1 MHTVDLYLRYYKKFI
16 YESNSNLGKYNL
28 NIHKYT
34 LNNRKKSDN
43 DY

>member
-1 MHTVDLYLRYYKKFI
+1 MKKFI
-16 YESNSNLGKYNL
+16 YESNSNLGKYIV

-34 LNNRKKSDN
+34 LNNCKKSDN